1 MGTHE
6 EPLRQRFC
14 RGIGCGRVF
23 WICRH
28 CYRGHKY
35 CSHRCRQR
43 RRTLQKRAAR
53 RKHQRSPEG
62 RDDHRDH
69 NRVYRARRR
78 LRRVTDHT
86 SPAPSDSDNIDPSEP
101 SPSINGPG
109 SGSGEARYAG
119 QPEFEPA
126 CIICGRTRDRF
137 SRQKL
142 PEEAKTLI
150 RERGNERAKC
160 VPART
165 ETQFLGALN
174 RGLELE
180 LTREPESGPA
190 GWSRTGAPW
199 TRSPWRGVSC
209 THRNGGA

>member
-6 EPLRQRFC
+6 EPLRQWFC

-35 CSHRCRQR
+35 CSLRCRQR
-43 RRTLQKRAAR
+43 RRTLEKRAAR

-86 SPAPSDSDNIDPSEP
+86 SPAPSDSDSIDPTEP
-101 SPSINGPG
+101 
-109 SGSGEARYAG
+109 
-119 QPEFEPA
+119 
-126 CIICGRTRDRF
+126 F
-137 SRQKL
+137 SLHK
-142 PEEAKTLI
+142 
-150 RERGNERAKC
+150 
-160 VPART
+160 
-165 ETQFLGALN
+165 
-174 RGLELE
+174 
-180 LTREPESGPA
+180 
-190 GWSRTGAPW
+190 RTGKRLRGGSIC
-199 TRSPWRGVSC
+199 RSTPNLNPPVSSAAVHATNYCPDLWVKSSPVRGENPDPEQRK
-209 THRNGGA
+209 THG

>member
-1 MGTHE
+1 MSRRSSFLCRAEEPHRPSSIDKIPLALLRSRWFRPAGNAAMGTHE

-86 SPAPSDSDNIDPSEP
+86 SPAPSDSDSIDPTEP
-101 SPSINGPG
+101 SPSDKWTGKRLRGGP
-109 SGSGEARYAG
+109 
-119 QPEFEPA
+119 
-126 CIICGRTRDRF
+126 ICRPPR
-137 SRQKL
+137 
-142 PEEAKTLI
+142 I
-150 RERGNERAKC
+150 
-160 VPART
+160 
-165 ETQFLGALN
+165 
-174 RGLELE
+174 
-180 LTREPESGPA
+180 
-190 GWSRTGAPW
+190 
-199 TRSPWRGVSC
+199 
-209 THRNGGA
+209 

>member
-1 MGTHE
+1 MGIHKG
-6 EPLRQRFC
+6 PLRQRFC
-14 RGIGCGRVF
+14 RGIDCLRIF

-78 LRRVTDHT
+78 RRRVTDHT
-86 SPAPSDSDNIDPSEP
+86 SPAPSDSDTIDPSEP
-101 SPSINGPG
+101 SPSKTDREASPG
-109 SGSGEARYAG
+109 RLDMASTPNLNPHVSSAAVHAAIFQAKAPRRGENSD
-119 QPEFEPA
+119 P
-126 CIICGRTRDRF
+126 
-137 SRQKL
+137 
-142 PEEAKTLI
+142 
-150 RERGNERAKC
+150 ERGSERVKC

-199 TRSPWRGVSC
+199 KRSPRRGVSC